1 MAGNNNKKSLFRLPG
16 LDPEVDQYEL
26 LPVDIAAWL
35 DKNAISGRGPGA
47 RGGNEGD
54 GFFYPG
60 EPGAGN
66 PIDYGAGAQT
76 PNYPYVPEVPGLT
89 AKTPEVGGI
98 VKQEVKQ
105 DPQGN
110 ATITVTFSLGPDQE
124 NMDYELRLTKTP

>member
-16 LDPEVDQYEL
+16 LDPEVDQYEH

-47 RGGNEGD
+47 RGGNEGG
-54 GFFYPG
+54 GFFYSD
-60 EPGAGN
+60 GAGPEN
-66 PIDYGAGAQT
+66 GLGYSGTD
-76 PNYPYVPEVPGLT
+76 NPYVPYFPEIPGLT